1 MFTEIEND
9 LEFKDYYILKFNKN
23 INNPE
28 LIESIKLLLNYI
40 TLSINIIEDIN
51 KQYKRL
57 PFDINYADDSID
69 TLDVLDTIKYF
80 CESYLNDPDES
91 DTVIIGSYDLED
103 VKKVQKIIGVKYTTI
118 IKKTVTI
125 NNNCLMPVSIPP
137 SSNFIAKYLINRR

>member
-9 LEFKDYYILKFNKN
+9 LEFKDYYILKFNNN
-23 INNPE
+23 INSSE
-28 LIESIKLLLNYI
+28 IESIKLLLNYI

-80 CESYLNDPDES
+80 CESYLNNPDES

-103 VKKVQKIIGVKYTTI
+103 VKKVQKTIGVKYTTI

-125 NNNCLMPVSIPP
+125 NNSFMPVSIQP
-137 SSNFIAKYLINRR
+137 SSNFIAKYLINKS

>member
-23 INNPE
+23 INSSE
-28 LIESIKLLLNYI
+28 IIESIKFLLNYI

-80 CESYLNDPDES
+80 CESYLNNPDES

-103 VKKVQKIIGVKYTTI
+103 VKKVQKTIGVKYTTI

-125 NNNCLMPVSIPP
+125 NNSFMPVPIQPA
-137 SSNFIAKYLINRR
+137 SNFIINKS